1 MPFPPEHKQE
11 TRMRIVGSARKL
23 FNRHG
28 FTDVSIDAVMS
39 GAGLTRGGFY
49 NHFKSKEALYLE
61 TLSDY
66 AVQRERQA
74 NGFSECGPE
83 LARQIFERY
92 VSRQHLDNMDTQC
105 PLMALPSDVARAGPE
120 VRNAYQR
127 VLEALASVFEINAGT
142 GIGLSA
148 RQHGLAVAA
157 TCVGAMVLARTIEDA
172 EFADEIVDAARAFAD
187 CTLGWANN

>member
-1 MPFPPEHKQE
+1 MPFPATQKQE
-11 TRMRIVGSARKL
+11 TRTHIVESARKL

-28 FTDVSIDAVMS
+28 FTEVSIDAVMS

-66 AVQRERQA
+66 ALQREKQST
-74 NGFSECGPE
+74 GFSQCGPE
-83 LARQIFERY
+83 LSRQIFERY

-120 VRNAYQR
+120 VRKAYQR
-127 VLEALASVFEINAGT
+127 VLEALTSVFEINAGA
-142 GIGLSA
+142 GIGLSP

-157 TCVGAMVLARTIEDA
+157 TCVGAMVLARTIDDA
-172 EFADEIVDAARAFAD
+172 EFADEICDAARAFAD
-187 CTLGWANN
+187 CALGWA